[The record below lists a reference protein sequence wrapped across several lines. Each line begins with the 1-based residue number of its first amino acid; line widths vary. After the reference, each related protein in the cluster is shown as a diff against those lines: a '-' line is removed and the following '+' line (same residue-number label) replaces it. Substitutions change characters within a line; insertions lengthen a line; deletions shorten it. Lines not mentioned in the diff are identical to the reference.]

1 MARCKLTAATVR
13 FALLF
18 LGCAMLI
25 IGCATPKPVVTP
37 KLDHLT
43 NSKPEVLSSIETPG
57 PVETPRTEP
66 LPTPKPE
73 AANPDDVT
81 PTPEPMTPTDL
92 IEAITRLAETGA
104 ARLPEDYVRMTLG
117 DRKHDTNV
125 DAAFEQALSLSN
137 DESKQ
142 ALLSAL
148 ELKFIHD
155 PKTSGLDVLGP
166 ELSKH
171 FREFDWQENDFP
183 GGPEGPNEQFAD
195 VMVDALDLVRPERR
209 ANSTR
214 DAVVVRAEATAP
226 VWHYITN
233 QWISVPGQNRW
244 KLNRHAL
251 QSFVRMRDQAR
262 TEGVDLIILSA
273 HRNPQVAQRNAA
285 RAGNPNAVASFSA
298 HSLGLAIDFKMSH
311 GDLKFDETT
320 TRPMAEVVR
329 MRESPVHKWLLLR
342 GEEFGWYPYQNEPW
356 HWEYNPPGFREIY
369 WADFPGG
376 APERGII
383 VDEP

>member
-1 MARCKLTAATVR
+1 MNMCETPVAFLEGNDDKGRRVMKT
-13 FALLF
+13 LLYF
-18 LGCAMLI
+18 LSLLLGGAMFMS
-25 IGCATPKPVVTP
+25 GCATPQASHPSHCDLLKPQTP
-37 KLDHLT
+37 
-43 NSKPEVLSSIETPG
+43 VG
-57 PVETPRTEP
+57 
-66 LPTPKPE
+66 
-73 AANPDDVT
+73 
-81 PTPEPMTPTDL
+81 L
-92 IEAITRLAETGA
+92 IEATVDSAATGA
-104 ARLPEDYVRMTLG
+104 SLLPPPYIWTTLKE
-117 DRKHDTNV
+117 RNQNPEV
-125 DAAFEQALSLSN
+125 NAAFERALTEGN
-137 DESKQ
+137 CESKH
-142 ALLSAL
+142 ALLRAL

-155 PKTSGLDVLGP
+155 PKISGLDVLGP

-195 VMVDALDLVRPERR
+195 VMVDTLDLVRPERR

-214 DAVVVRAEATAP
+214 DAVVLRAEATEAA
-226 VWHYITN
+226 WNYITN
-233 QWISVPGQNRW
+233 QWVTAPGQERW

-251 QSFVRMRDQAR
+251 ESFVRLREQAKA
-262 TEGVDLIILSA
+262 EGVDLIILSS
-273 HRNPQVAQRNAA
+273 HRNPQTAQRNAA
-285 RAGNPNAVASFSA
+285 RAANPNAVASFSS

-311 GDLKFDETT
+311 GDLKLDETT
-320 TRPMAEVVR
+320 TRPMSEVVR

-356 HWEYNPPGFREIY
+356 HWEYNPPGFREMY